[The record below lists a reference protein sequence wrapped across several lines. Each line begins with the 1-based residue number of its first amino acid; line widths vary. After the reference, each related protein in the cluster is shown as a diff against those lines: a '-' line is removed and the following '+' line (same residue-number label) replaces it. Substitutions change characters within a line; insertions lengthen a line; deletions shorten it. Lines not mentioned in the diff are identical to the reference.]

1 MPDITIS
8 VLDNP
13 SEDDHRA
20 ILNPLLAFNRA
31 KTGDDRYE
39 PVALVLRDATNQT
52 VGGLWA
58 KLYYDWLF
66 VELLFV
72 PESLRG
78 NALGSK
84 LLKQAEQL
92 AKEKG
97 CVGIWL
103 DTFSFQAP
111 GFYEKQGYERFGT
124 LPDYPRGRERVFFRK
139 VF

>member
-1 MPDITIS
+1 MPKATIAI
-8 VLDNP
+8 LDNP
-13 SEDDHRA
+13 SEEDHQA
-20 ILNPLLAFNRA
+20 IVNPLLAFNNA
-31 KTGDDRYE
+31 QTGDDGYE
-39 PVALVLRDATNQT
+39 QIAIMLKNEAGSA

-72 PESLRG
+72 PENLRG
-78 NALGSK
+78 EDFGTK
-84 LLKQAEQL
+84 LLAQAEQI
-92 AKEKG
+92 ARQKT

-111 GFYEKQGYERFGT
+111 GFYEKNGYERFGT
-124 LPDYPRGRERVFFRK
+124 LEDYPKGRARIFFRK